1 MGNTDKLKSF
11 LRNVELVNGYRD
23 YEGGPCTNRI
33 NLAPLM
39 QSKLLRIRELQRTTT
54 RCTVSAS
61 IEYETR
67 EVVRKYV
74 GQICVLADVK
84 GGAVFVLSDG

>member
-1 MGNTDKLKSF
+1 MDKLKSF

-39 QSKLLRIRELQRTTT
+39 QRKAGSISRASKND
-54 RCTVSAS
+54 C
-61 IEYETR
+61 
-67 EVVRKYV
+67 EVH
-74 GQICVLADVK
+74 G
-84 GGAVFVLSDG
+84 FSFN